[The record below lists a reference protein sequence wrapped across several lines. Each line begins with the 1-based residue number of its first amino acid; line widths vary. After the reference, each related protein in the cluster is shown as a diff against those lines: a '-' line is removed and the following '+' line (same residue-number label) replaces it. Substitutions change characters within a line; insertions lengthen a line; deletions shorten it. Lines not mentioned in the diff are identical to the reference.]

1 MVLLQP
7 FHPSPASS
15 SQNIQPVVEFEYHRV
30 VYIVLY
36 CKKGLQIL
44 QFVFALQAD
53 SGTLNILWARV
64 ISPISNHIKT
74 HYRHLSKCEAWY
86 QKRLFAFLPCI
97 LCHLLVPAWVSHM
110 GWAEAKQGDETLMLG
125 WYRSL
130 THGSCIPD
138 LEGRMNSGM
147 VVARD
152 GFENMAEWEST
163 AHEPTLPPCG
173 LRKARRPGV
182 GRDLR
187 EGEAGARHLESH
199 LGRDN
204 CDRLT
209 PWWKGGLRAD
219 GARQRPRCISK
230 RLPTSGQT
238 RILISCS
245 WENWDEVMPC
255 SKTGSG

>member
-110 GWAEAKQGDETLMLG
+110 GWAEAKEMRLSCSDDTDLSHTALVFQTSKAAWIVGWWWHGMALKTWQSGNPPPTSPLCRPVVWGRPVAQGLEEICG
-125 WYRSL
+125 REKPE
-130 THGSCIPD
+130 HGISNLISVVIIATVSPPD
-138 LEGRMNSGM
+138 GR
-147 VVARD
+147 VACVQ
-152 GFENMAEWEST
+152 T
-163 AHEPTLPPCG
+163 AHASVQDVSASG
-173 LRKARRPGV
+173 FQRRV
-182 GRDLR
+182 RR
-187 EGEAGARHLESH
+187 EYSYPA
-199 LGRDN
+199 LG
-204 CDRLT
+204 
-209 PWWKGGLRAD
+209 
-219 GARQRPRCISK
+219 
-230 RLPTSGQT
+230 
-238 RILISCS
+238 
-245 WENWDEVMPC
+245 
-255 SKTGSG
+255 